1 MSVRVRFAPS
11 PTGYLHIG
19 SVWTALF
26 TWMYARHHNGQ
37 FILRIED
44 TDQKR
49 SVEGATEYLMNGLRW
64 FGIEWDEGPD
74 IGGPHAPY
82 TQTERYALYQKWG
95 HWLVEQ
101 GHAYKCFATEEELA
115 QIRAELAAQ
124 GDYSGYDRRYRDMP
138 ASEVAK
144 LEAEDRPYAIRL
156 KMPLEGETIMP
167 DLLRGDVVFE
177 NRLITDYIL
186 LKSNGL
192 PTYHLA
198 HVVDDHFMEISHVTR
213 GIEWLSTAPIHIQL
227 WKAFGWQMPVYVH
240 FPVIL
245 NPNGE
250 GKLSKRKRVYLDN
263 GEPVLVFSDEFR
275 EAGYLRQALVNFLA
289 NIGWSFGNDIEKFT
303 IEEAIAKFD
312 LADLSPAPTRL
323 PYSKLDWLNGQY
335 IQQLPPAELAA
346 AITPFL
352 EKAGFV
358 VDQKA
363 LLPVMPALSLRLK
376 RLTEAANFLRF
387 LYVEDPLNLTIADL
401 TDKKIE
407 QGAALQGFQ
416 QTRNLIATLQPLQLE
431 PLSQGMTA
439 IGKQV
444 TTNQK
449 AGTFLGKARL
459 AITRQQV
466 SPPLFESILALGQQ
480 RALHRLDEVI
490 ALLSQSQ

>member
-26 TWMYARHHNGQ
+26 TWMYARRHGGQ

-44 TDQKR
+44 TDEKR
-49 SVEGATEYLMNGLRW
+49 SVEGAIEYMMNGLRW
-64 FGIEWDEGPD
+64 FGIQWDEGPD
-74 IGGPHAPY
+74 IGGPYAPY
-82 TQTERYALYQKWG
+82 IQTERHALYQKWA

-101 GHAYKCFATEEELA
+101 GHAYKCFATEEELE
-115 QIRAELAAQ
+115 QMRVELMAK

-138 ASEVAK
+138 ASAIAQ
-144 LEAEDRPYAIRL
+144 LEAEGRPYVIRL
-156 KMPLEGETIMP
+156 KMPLDGQTVMP

-177 NRLITDYIL
+177 NRLITDYVL
-186 LKSNGL
+186 LKSSGL

-198 HVVDDHFMEISHVTR
+198 HVVDDHFMQITHVTR

-250 GKLSKRKRVYLDN
+250 GKLSKRKRVYLAN
-263 GEPVLVFSDEFR
+263 GEPVLVFAEEFR
-275 EAGYLRQALVNFLA
+275 EAGYLQPALVNFLT
-289 NIGWSFGNDIEKFT
+289 NIGWSFGNDIEKFK
-303 IEEAIAKFD
+303 IEEAIVKFD
-312 LADLSPAPTRL
+312 LADISPAPTRL

-335 IQQLPPAELAA
+335 IQELSAVMLAE

-352 EKAGFV
+352 EKEGFV
-358 VDQKA
+358 VDQQA
-363 LLPVMPALSLRLK
+363 LLPVMPALAIRLK

-387 LYVEDPLNLTIADL
+387 LYQDPPLTLTIADL
-401 TDKKIE
+401 TDKKMDQAAVR
-407 QGAALQGFQ
+407 QGLQ
-416 QTRNLIATLQPLQLE
+416 QTRHLIATLQPLQLE
-431 PLSQGMTA
+431 PLKAAMTA
-439 IGKQV
+439 IGEQV

-449 AGTFLGKARL
+449 AGIFLGKARL

-480 RALHRLDEVI
+480 RTLQRLDEII
-490 ALLSQSQ
+490 ALLH